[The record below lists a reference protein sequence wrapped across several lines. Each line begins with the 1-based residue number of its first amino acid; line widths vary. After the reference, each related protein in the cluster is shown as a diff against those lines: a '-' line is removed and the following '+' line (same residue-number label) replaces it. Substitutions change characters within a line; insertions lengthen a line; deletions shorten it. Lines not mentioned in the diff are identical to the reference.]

1 MKLKEYL
8 QIINKSQAE
17 AAKELNVTRQHL
29 GLICNGKPAGRKLGL
44 KIEVWSGGRV
54 TIREVCAP

>member
-8 QIINKSQAE
+8 QTINKSQTE
-17 AAKELNVTRQHL
+17 AAKELNVTRQYL

-44 KIEVWSGGRV
+44 RIEGWSDGKV
-54 TIREVCAP
+54 TIREVCSP